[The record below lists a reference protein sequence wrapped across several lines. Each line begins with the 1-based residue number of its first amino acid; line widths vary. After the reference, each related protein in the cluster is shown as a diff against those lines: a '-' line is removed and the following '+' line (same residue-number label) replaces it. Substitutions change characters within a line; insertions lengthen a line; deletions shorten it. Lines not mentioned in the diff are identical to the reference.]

1 MQTHGQASH
10 TSENGS
16 NLGLFHQLLKYPK
29 LVLRGQGGM
38 DAILCNT
45 SGKRE
50 KATKNSWKWQEGK
63 DEAMLNTG
71 LSTDP

>member
-50 KATKNSWKWQEGK
+50 KATKNS
-63 DEAMLNTG
+63 
-71 LSTDP
+71 